1 MLGLVQDYLSPSSFL
16 TEPIAKHERVIK
28 MPNIDIYTK
37 AYCPYCTHA
46 LALLKSKQ
54 LSYNEIKIDG
64 DMNKRSAMIERSN
77 GGYTVPQIFIDDVH
91 VGGCD
96 QLVALERNNQLDA
109 LLEEKQY

>member
-1 MLGLVQDYLSPSSFL
+1 
-16 TEPIAKHERVIK
+16 

-46 LALLKSKQ
+46 LALLKGKQ
-54 LSYNEIKIDG
+54 LTYNEIKIDG
-64 DMNKRSAMIERSN
+64 DMNMRSAMIERSN

-96 QLVALERNNQLDA
+96 QLVALEMNNQLEA